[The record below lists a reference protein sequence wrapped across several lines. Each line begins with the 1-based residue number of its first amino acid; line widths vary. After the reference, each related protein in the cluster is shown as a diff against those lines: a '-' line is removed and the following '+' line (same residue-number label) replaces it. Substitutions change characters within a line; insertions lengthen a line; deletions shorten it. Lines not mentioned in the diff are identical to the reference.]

1 MWTCRLTGVVE
12 QIVDLGSQ
20 SRHDVSIKQRIQTGE
35 QECADYDGN
44 EDFHAGID
52 IALRLLG
59 SDCGLNGNSSVLAIS
74 STNVENLEATC
85 YLLELLGYY
94 GKHTPFKSINDA
106 YYETT
111 LKLQATDTDEDARML
126 DIIFDN
132 ILYDAGEAYDFG
144 QMGTVLATLVQNRS
158 ADITSA
164 FDAVRD
170 QINAEIQDI
179 IDLYKN

>member
-1 MWTCRLTGVVE
+1 M
-12 QIVDLGSQ
+12 LG
-20 SRHDVSIKQRIQTGE
+20 RDVR
-35 QECADYDGN
+35 D
-44 EDFHAGID
+44 
-52 IALRLLG
+52 
-59 SDCGLNGNSSVLAIS
+59 
-74 STNVENLEATC
+74 
-85 YLLELLGYY
+85 
-94 GKHTPFKSINDA
+94 
-106 YYETT
+106 
-111 LKLQATDTDEDARML
+111 DESEEML